1 MIRRLFLGLLLG
13 VLGGAVQ
20 VHAQGIVDRNHIP
33 SKERV
38 DPKERA
44 KSDIDGNNIR
54 TTIFNWGQ
62 TGRTGVV
69 PDEIPYE
76 WPKNTRRHYIALTGI
91 FIGAQVKD
99 AVQDTSFFIVDLP
112 NYRSNPH
119 DENRSWTLEPIRG
132 YLNPNLNPRQIA
144 RSDDPTTWPPFW
156 PDKLEDPQ
164 DPGWKGAWNGYF
176 GKNVFNAD
184 QELFYKA
191 GDDQYDRYNGVN
203 SPFTYYPDSTDHTR
217 FGLGLL
223 VDSRVMAWSQVLIND
238 VMFMIHG
245 IKNDGTEDLRRV
257 GITLW
262 LADLVGGD
270 GDSQDDQP
278 FYDLLLDVAFMTDR
292 DGVGNQFF
300 GNTPVGAAAAVFL
313 ETPGNATDRID
324 NDGDG
329 STAIPPGA
337 LGEEGSPVVT
347 PDLLVGECPDEGD
360 TGLERPEC
368 FDGIDNNGNG
378 LIDENKTHV
387 PFGTPGQVDYQAGVG
402 YADYI
407 DNDGDGEI
415 NSPVV
420 TQEMVDAASGDTWKL
435 WPPAADALAG
445 EGVHLIKVEA
455 DDIGK
460 GFRDNIDND
469 NTCMD
474 PSAYLAE
481 ENSPVVTQEMV
492 DAAASDP
499 YGRYQV
505 PGTNIWLYQL
515 DASDIG
521 KCYADGIDND
531 GDGAIDEGIDEG
543 IDEMIDESR
552 ADGIDNDGD
561 WRPALDDV
569 GLDGA
574 GFTGDV
580 GENDGKPTSGV
591 GTNFPGEPNID
602 ITDISE
608 SDQIGITNVQYDPAG
623 GINYSQISDRELFNR
638 FMVPGK
644 FYDVT
649 QPLTGDYDLFVS
661 SGVFPLKAGQTERIS
676 FAVILGNDDRNA
688 GSREA
693 RFRDILNKK
702 RYAQESYE
710 ADYRFAQAPIT
721 PTVTA
726 VPGDGKVTLY
736 WDSKAED
743 SFDSFMFDIG
753 LPAYDFEGY
762 RIYRATDPAFLDAKV
777 ITDGFGNVQFLKPI
791 AQFDRIDEYGG
802 FHPVAVNGTQ
812 FYLGNNVQDPGEASN
827 GLTHVFVD
835 TTAVNGITYYY
846 AVTAYDFGAVSAN
859 IPPSETPIRIR
870 FLPDGSIETGPNVVE
885 VTPAPAVLGYEDAD
899 IDSLE
904 HVRGFTTSRLGYRI
918 IDPTRIEDGHRY
930 RIVFEDTLIAG
941 NRIKPDTLTTR
952 DFSVIDLTDGD
963 TLVAHST
970 AFKPGME
977 PPVIEGFQLLFFPD
991 LFVDLDRT
999 RTSWNDSTVFPIA
1012 MRRYQDRLHR
1022 GFRNPYDYV
1031 VEVKDLAE
1039 GCQST
1044 ELRVRVTRSRTLPA
1058 KPTNVCVS
1066 RYEFDEQVGAVVLK
1080 PVKFAIWDLTGDN
1093 PDPYGPSPAF
1103 FSADTTEAESDRI
1116 ILIETTPD
1124 GTEQVTWEI
1133 SLDFTH
1139 RGKRNPDAGDVAQIV
1154 TKKPFLSWDVFEFT
1168 VRGPRVSEEK
1178 AASLLDQVRV
1188 VPNPY
1193 VAANEFEPVNPFQTG
1208 RGPRRIKFMHVP
1220 PRCTIRIF
1228 TVGGHLVRVLE
1239 HYEGEN
1245 DELPPEALLN
1255 GTVTWDLMSEDGL
1268 TVSYGVYLYHLEA
1281 PGIGEKTG
1289 TFAIIK

>member
-1 MIRRLFLGLLLG
+1 MKHLVVLCMLLL
-13 VLGGAVQ
+13 VGGMQAR
-20 VHAQGIVDRNHIP
+20 AQGIIDRNHVP
-33 SKERV
+33 SRERV

-54 TTIFNWGQ
+54 ATIFNWGQ

-76 WPKNTRRHYIALTGI
+76 WPKNTRQHYIALTGV
-91 FIGAQVKD
+91 FIGARVKD
-99 AVQDTSFFIVDLP
+99 AVQDTSFYIVDIP

-119 DENRSWTLEPIRG
+119 DENRSWTLEPVKG
-132 YLNPNLNPRQIA
+132 YINPNLNPKQIA
-144 RSDDPTTWPPFW
+144 RSDDPSTWPPFW
-156 PDKLEDPQ
+156 PDKLEDPV
-164 DPGWKGAWNGYF
+164 DPGWRGSWNGYF

-191 GDDQYDRYNGVN
+191 GDDQYDRYNGLYT
-203 SPFTYYPDSTDHTR
+203 PFTYYPDSTDHTR

-223 VDSRVMAWSQVLIND
+223 IPTRVMAWSQVLIND
-238 VMFMIHG
+238 VMFIIHAV
-245 IKNDGTEDLRRV
+245 KNDGTEDLRQV
-257 GITLW
+257 GVTLW

-292 DGVGNQFF
+292 DGIGNQFF
-300 GNTPVGAAAAVFL
+300 GSKQVGAAAAVFL
-313 ETPGNATDRID
+313 ETPGNPFDRID

-329 STAIPPGA
+329 TTGIPIGAPG
-337 LGEEGSPVVT
+337 EPGSPVVT
-347 PDLLVGECPDEGD
+347 ADMLVGECPD
-360 TGLERPEC
+360 TGEDAGLDRPEC

-387 PFGTPGQVDYQAGVG
+387 PVGTPGQIDYQAGVG

-407 DNDGDGEI
+407 DNDDDGEVG
-415 NSPVV
+415 SPII
-420 TQEMVDAASGDTWKL
+420 TSTMVQQAAGDRWKR
-435 WPPAADALAG
+435 WPPESDWIEG
-445 EGVHLIKVEA
+445 EGVHLIMVEA
-455 DDIGK
+455 DDEGHAFK
-460 GFRDNIDND
+460 DGIDND
-469 NTCMD
+469 NTCDD
-474 PSAYLAE
+474 PSSYLDE
-481 ENSPVVTQEMV
+481 PGSPRVTQEMI
-492 DAAASDP
+492 DAAASDS
-499 YGRYQV
+499 YGRYRV
-505 PGTNIWLYQL
+505 PGTSIILYQL
-515 DASDIG
+515 GPEDLD

-531 GDGAIDEGIDEG
+531 GDGAVDEGIDEG

-552 ADGIDNDGD
+552 ADGIDNDED
-561 WRPALDDV
+561 WRPTLDDV

-574 GFTGDV
+574 AFTGDP
-580 GENDGKPTSGV
+580 GEGDGKPTSGV
-591 GTNFPGEPNID
+591 GTGLPGEPNID

-623 GINYSQISDRELFNR
+623 GINYQQISDRELFNR

-676 FAVILGNDDRNA
+676 YAIIMGTDDRNA
-688 GSREA
+688 STREV
-693 RFRDILNKK
+693 RFRDILNKEV
-702 RYAQESYE
+702 YARESYE

-762 RIYRATDPAFLDAKV
+762 RVYRATDPAFLDAKV
-777 ITDGFGNVQFLKPI
+777 ITDGFGNLQFLKPI
-791 AQFDRIDEYGG
+791 AQFDKIDEYEG

-812 FYLGNNVQDPGEASN
+812 FYLGNNIQDPGEAAN

-835 TTAVNGITYYY
+835 STAINGVTYYY
-846 AVTAYDFGAVSAN
+846 AVTAYDFGSTIAN
-859 IPPSETPIRIR
+859 IPPTETPIRIR
-870 FLPDGSIETGPNVVE
+870 FLPDGGIETGPNVVQ
-885 VTPAPAVLGYEDAD
+885 VTPQPAVLGYVNAD
-899 IDSLE
+899 IDTLAR
-904 HVRGFTTSRLGYRI
+904 VQGFTTSRIGYRI
-918 IDPTRIEDGHRY
+918 VDPTKIEDGHRY
-930 RIVFEDTLIAG
+930 RIVFEDTLIQGTSRA
-941 NRIKPDTLTTR
+941 PDTLTTKN
-952 DFSVIDLTDGD
+952 FSLVDVTDGD
-963 TLVAHST
+963 TLILRSDT
-970 AFKPGME
+970 FKPGRE
-977 PPVIEGFQLLFFPD
+977 VPVVEGFQLLFFPET
-991 LFVDLDRT
+991 FVDIDRT
-999 RTSWNDSTVFPIA
+999 RTGWNHPEVLPIA
-1012 MRRYQDRLHR
+1012 MRRYQDRIHR
-1022 GFRNPYDYV
+1022 GFRNPFDYV
-1031 VEVKDLAE
+1031 VEVRDLAT
-1039 GCQST
+1039 GCVSE
-1044 ELRVRVTRSRTLPA
+1044 ELQVRVTRRRTLPA
-1058 KPTNVCVS
+1058 KQTNVCVF
-1066 RYEFDEQVGAVVLK
+1066 RYELENGERVSK
-1080 PVKFAIWDLTGDN
+1080 PVKFAMWDLTGEN
-1093 PDPYGPSPAF
+1093 PDPYGTGPAT

-1124 GTEQVTWEI
+1124 GEEKVTWEI
-1133 SLDFTH
+1133 SLDFTY
-1139 RGKRNPDAGDVAQIV
+1139 RNKRNPEAGDVANIV

-1168 VRGPRVSEEK
+1168 TRGATVDQEK
-1178 AASLLDQVRV
+1178 AASLLDQVTV

-1208 RGPRRIKFMHVP
+1208 RGPRRIRFMHVP

-1228 TVGGHLVRVLE
+1228 TMSGQLVRVLE
-1239 HYEGEN
+1239 HYEGSN
-1245 DELPPEALLN
+1245 DQLPPEALLS
-1255 GTVTWDLMSEDGL
+1255 GSVEWDLLSEEGL
-1268 TVSYGVYLYHLEA
+1268 AVSYGVYLYHLEA